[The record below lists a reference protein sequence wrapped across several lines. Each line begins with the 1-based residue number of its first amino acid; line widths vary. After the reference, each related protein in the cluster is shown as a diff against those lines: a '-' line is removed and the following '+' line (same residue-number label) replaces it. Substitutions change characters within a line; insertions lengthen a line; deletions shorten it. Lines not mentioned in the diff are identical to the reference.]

1 MKAIHRKLT
10 MPAAILAATVLLGG
24 NSASAQTGAAT
35 PLQVPIPKTAA
46 EVPGPVPGNTM
57 TNAYVQQVGRMAY
70 VWGYPMVNAHNRRA
84 AFAEAPEPGL
94 LGGVVPMA
102 PVGFNQMLTDYI
114 KPEETFIVCPNQDV
128 AYGAG
133 FTALDKEPTVVQVPD
148 FGDRFYVYA
157 LYDQRT
163 DEIARIGKQYGTKPG
178 FYMIVGPNWTGEV
191 PKGVT
196 AAVRSS
202 TNLVFVVPRVFKEA
216 TPEDTAAVKPVID
229 QIVMYPLSQFDG
241 KMKIKDYSKSPH
253 FPVPPPPPNA
263 PKGESKWVNPATYY
277 EELPVVMKEVP
288 PLPGEEALYRW
299 IASVWDAAAK
309 NPDTKKA
316 LVESFAAAEYELVD
330 PLFQFQY
337 NGRSVGNGWTVPVN
351 ASAWGTDYLN
361 RTAVSK
367 SSMYQNTA
375 AETQYN
381 LRQLDNEGK
390 PLDGNNSYTVTF
402 AKGQVPPV
410 RGFWSLTLYNEHK
423 FFFPNPLNRFSLG
436 TKNKTLKYA
445 SDGSLTL
452 SLGAKSPGNENEAN
466 WIPAPAGQFSL
477 ILRLYWPDASVL
489 AHFIRER
496 AGRSDRRAFAAEF
509 NGCGLCEALNA
520 FGVVGKGLCGVRRI
534 GHGPRV
540 VIVPVMA
547 TSMAACG

>member
-1 MKAIHRKLT
+1 VGIIVMKAIHHKSS
-10 MPAAILAATVLLGG
+10 MPATILAATVLFGG
-24 NSASAQTGAAT
+24 NDAAAQTA
-35 PLQVPIPKTAA
+35 PLQVPIPQIAA

-57 TNAYVQQVGRMAY
+57 TNAYIQQVGRMAY
-70 VWGYPMVNAHNRRA
+70 VWGYPLVNAHNRRA

-94 LGGVVPMA
+94 LGGVVPVA
-102 PVGFNQMLTDYI
+102 PVGFNQMLTDYL
-114 KPEETFIVCPNQDV
+114 KPDETFIVCPNQDV

-178 FYMIVGPNWTGEV
+178 FYMIVGPNWKGKV

-202 TNLVFVVPRVFKEA
+202 TDLVFVVPRVFKEA
-216 TPEDTAAVKPVID
+216 TPEDTAAVQSVID
-229 QIVMYPLSQFDG
+229 RIVMYPLSQFDG
-241 KMKIKDYSKSPH
+241 KMKTKDYGKSPH
-253 FPVPPPPPNA
+253 FPVPPSPANA

-277 EELPVVMKEVP
+277 DELPVVMKEVA

-299 IASVWDAAAK
+299 IASVWDAAEK

-316 LVESFAAAEYELVD
+316 LVESFAAADTELVG

-361 RTAVSK
+361 RTAVSI
-367 SSMYQNTA
+367 SSMYQNLS

-390 PLDGNNSYTVTF
+390 PLDGNKSYTVTF
-402 AKGQVPPV
+402 AKGQAPPV
-410 RGFWSLTLYNEHK
+410 RGFWSLTLYNEDK

-436 TKNKTLKYA
+436 TKNKALKYA
-445 SDGSLTL
+445 ADGSLTL
-452 SLGAKSPGNENEAN
+452 YLGAKSPGNENEAN
-466 WIPAPAGQFSL
+466 WIPAPAGPFSL

-489 AHFIRER
+489 AGAWQPPDVMQASEGTGGR
-496 AGRSDRRAFAAEF
+496 ALR
-509 NGCGLCEALNA
+509 
-520 FGVVGKGLCGVRRI
+520 
-534 GHGPRV
+534 
-540 VIVPVMA
+540 
-547 TSMAACG
+547 